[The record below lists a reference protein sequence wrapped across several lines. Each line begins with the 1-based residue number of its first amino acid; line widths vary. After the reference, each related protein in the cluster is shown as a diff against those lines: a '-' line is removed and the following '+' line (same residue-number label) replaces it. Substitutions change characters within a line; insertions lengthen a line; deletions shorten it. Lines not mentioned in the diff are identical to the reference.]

1 MEPPIEED
9 TFKMPS
15 NLPVEKPETVDIP
28 KNPTASPTN
37 PENPYKVPLCKYI
50 KTMLKISKYN

>member
-37 PENPYKVPLCKYI
+37 PENPYKVPLCKYV
-50 KTMLKISKYN
+50 YQNDA